1 MTSRCPSRVEDDP
14 RPRPPEGL
22 GFIFG
27 GVIRFASLAAYLLG
41 EASADACDERSWPY
55 SQRRLTRLAQ
65 ALDANP
71 DLLEDAWNIWTWE
84 MDGWSE
90 AAIMEARYWVDAVL
104 IGGLPVP
111 E

>member
-1 MTSRCPSRVEDDP
+1 MAHGPD
-14 RPRPPEGL
+14 PPEGL

-27 GVIRFASLAAYLLG
+27 DVTRLASLAAYLLG
-41 EASADACDERSWPY
+41 EAYADACDERPWPY
-55 SQRRLTRLAQ
+55 SQGHLTWLAQ
-65 ALDANP
+65 ELDADP
-71 DLLEDAWNIWTWE
+71 DLLEDSWAIWSWE